1 MISHTAAQSII
12 DQYLSRTNRSKAYDS
27 KARHYL
33 PGGDTRSAVYFLP
46 YPTYIDYGAGCFLY
60 DVDGNR
66 YRDFHNNYTSL
77 IHGHGHPAVVA
88 AIQEQAAKGTLYGSP
103 TTCQQELAA
112 ILCDRLPS
120 VERVRFCNSGTE
132 ATMMCMRLAR
142 AYTGKEV
149 ILKMDGGY
157 HGTHDFAEVNITAS
171 TDGEIMPPLRKES
184 MGIPDCILDAMMVV
198 PFNNLDAAEE
208 TLSTYGHRIAAVIV
222 EPMMN
227 AGGLVAAKEGYLAG
241 LRKLADKYHVLL
253 IFDEVVTFRL
263 TLGGWQRM
271 EQVMPDI
278 TALGKIIGGGL
289 PVGAVSGKAEIM
301 ELFNPTRPDR
311 LKHSGTFNGNS
322 VSMVAGIATLEH
334 YGQLE
339 IDHINALGERLRQGI
354 REAFK
359 AHGLKVMVTGRGSLA
374 YIHWTGE
381 KIENA
386 GDSARAAASAGELL
400 TLMHLGLLNH
410 GIWIPHRGEL
420 AVSTPMDESDM
431 DEAINALNEVLQVLK
446 PIVEET
452 TPQLLLFDTEES

>member
-1 MISHTAAQSII
+1 MFSHTAAKSII
-12 DQYLSRTNRSKAYDS
+12 DQYLARTDRSKALNS
-27 KARHYL
+27 KAQQYL

-46 YPTYIDYGAGCFLY
+46 YPTYIDYGEGCILF

-77 IHGHGHPAVVA
+77 IHGHGHPAVIA
-88 AIQEQAAKGTLYGSP
+88 AIQAQAVKGTLYGSP
-103 TTCQQELAA
+103 TTCQQDLAA

-142 AYTGKEV
+142 AYTGKDV

-171 TDGEIMPPLRKES
+171 TELETMPKLRKES
-184 MGIPDCILDAMMVV
+184 KGIPDCILDAMMVV
-198 PFNNLDAAEE
+198 PFNNLDATEE
-208 TLSTYGHRIAAVIV
+208 ILSTYGHRIAAVIV

-227 AGGLVAAKEGYLAG
+227 AGGLVAANEGYLAG

-301 ELFNPTRPDR
+301 DLFNPTRTDK

-322 VSMVAGIATLEH
+322 VTMVAGIATLEH
-334 YGQLE
+334 YGQSE
-339 IDHINALGERLRQGI
+339 IDHINSLGERLRQGI
-354 REAFK
+354 MAVFK
-359 AHGLKVMVTGRGSLA
+359 EHGLKVVVTGRGSLA
-374 YIHWTGE
+374 YIHWTGD

-386 GDSARAAASAGELL
+386 GDAARATASAGELL
-400 TLMHLGLLNH
+400 TLLHLGLLNR

-420 AVSTPMDESDM
+420 AVSTPMDETDVDETIKALSD
-431 DEAINALNEVLQVLK
+431 VLDVLK
-446 PIVEET
+446 PIVEQT
-452 TPQLLLFDTEES
+452 APHLLLS